1 MKSAA
6 FGLWEAL
13 MFSDFRLRLRSL
25 FKKSAVEND
34 VNDELRFHFDQQ
46 VQKLVGSGV
55 PPDEVRRRARL
66 SVGTHDKIQEEFRD
80 ASGVRFLETL
90 AQDIRFAFRMLRKS
104 PSFTAVVVLTLTLG
118 IGASTAV
125 FSLVDAVLL
134 KPLPFP
140 HAERIVFPW
149 RLPKKGLNLGF
160 DVYPWGRVDYL
171 FFSQQSKTFKALGA
185 FLSDSFN
192 LTGTGEPERLN
203 GLRVSAGFFPALGV
217 SPALGRTFTDQE
229 DRPGNEHEVIL
240 GNALWRQRF
249 ASNPDVLGHTIDLN
263 GVPYAVIGV
272 MPAGFV
278 FPRANEMPNVF
289 TFAPETQ
296 LWVPLALDRRSAPIP
311 YESDELAIVGR
322 IKPGVTVS
330 QVQSEMDIMG
340 KRLESGRRNAKGW
353 FNSIVTP
360 FARQAAGDT
369 RQPLLLILVAVGVV
383 LLIACSNVASLLLTR
398 ALNRKREFTVRAALG
413 AGVSRLMRQ
422 LLTESIVL
430 ASVGGLI
437 GVSLAE
443 LVVYFVK
450 IFGPSSIPRLSE
462 AGLDIRVLLFAF
474 GVTLLTGILFGLAP
488 AFSTA
493 RENLLESLKAG
504 GQRAGSNLSTQK
516 MRNTFLVSQIA
527 LALVLV
533 VAAGLLTRTLYHL
546 LSVNPGFRA
555 EHSLTFQLSLPAQK
569 YSDQSHIVSLY
580 QEVLRKLRAIP
591 GMQAAGITEML
602 PLDGATES
610 TAIRFSNNFREPS
623 FKPGYANYTMVSP
636 GYFAAV
642 GTPILRGRPFLDLD
656 SANSLPV
663 AIISNAM
670 AKKYWPGQDP
680 VGKQVAPGGAAFP
693 LATVVGVAA
702 DVKRVSIRELPPPE
716 MFVPYT
722 QKVWPS
728 LLTMNVVLRTT
739 QDPTSVTASARE
751 AIHSIDAD
759 LPLSNVRTLAT
770 IVSHSMTEPLFAALL
785 LAAFGGLA
793 LLLATI
799 GMYGVI
805 SYSVAQR
812 TQEIGIRM
820 VLGARPRNVFR
831 MVLGQGARLALLGI
845 TIGVVA
851 ALAVTRVMNSFLYG
865 VGATDPLTFATV
877 SLLLLGIALVA
888 CYIPARRATKVHPMV
903 ALRHE

>member
-1 MKSAA
+1 
-6 FGLWEAL
+6 
-13 MFSDFRLRLRSL
+13 MFTDLRLRLRSL
-25 FKKSAVEND
+25 FKKNVVEAGLS
-34 VNDELRFHFDQQ
+34 DELRFHLDQQ
-46 VQKLVGSGV
+46 VEKLVASGV
-55 PPDEVRRRARL
+55 PLAEARRRARL
-66 SVGTHDKIQEEFRD
+66 AVGTHDQIQEEFRD
-80 ASGVRFLETL
+80 ASGVRFFETL
-90 AQDIRFAFRMLRKS
+90 MQDLHFALRMLRKS
-104 PSFTAVVVLTLTLG
+104 PGFTAVAILTLALG

-160 DVYPWGRVDYL
+160 DVYPWGRIDYL
-171 FFSQQSKTFKALGA
+171 FFSQQSKTFEALGA
-185 FLSDSFN
+185 FVSDSFN

-203 GLRVSAGFFPALGV
+203 GLRVSAGFFPSLGV

-229 DRPGNEHEVIL
+229 DSPGNGHEVIL

-249 ASNPDVLGHTIDLN
+249 GADAGILGRTIDLN
-263 GVPYAVIGV
+263 GVPYSVIGV
-272 MPAGFV
+272 MPPGFV
-278 FPRANEMPNVF
+278 FPRANEMPNVY

-296 LWVPLALDRRSAPIP
+296 LWVPLALDRRSTPIP

-322 IKPGVTVS
+322 IKLGVTVA
-330 QVQSEMDIMG
+330 QAQSEMDIMG
-340 KRLESGRRNAKGW
+340 KRLESGRRNGKGW
-353 FNSIVTP
+353 FNSRVTP
-360 FARQAAGDT
+360 LARQAAGDM
-369 RQPLLLILVAVGVV
+369 RQPLLLILAAVGVV

-398 ALNRKREFTVRAALG
+398 SLNRKREFTVRAALG
-413 AGVSRLMRQ
+413 AGASRLIRQ
-422 LLTESIVL
+422 LLTESVVL

-462 AGLDIRVLLFAF
+462 AGLDIRVSLFAF
-474 GVTLLTGILFGLAP
+474 GVTLVTGILFGLAP

-493 RENLLESLKAG
+493 RENLVESLKEG

-516 MRNTFLVSQIA
+516 IRNTFLVSQIA

-546 LSVNPGFRA
+546 LSVNPGFQA

-580 QEVLRKLRAIP
+580 QEALRKLRAIP
-591 GMQAAGITEML
+591 GVEAAGITEML

-610 TAIRFSNNFREPS
+610 TAIRFSNNFRDPS

-636 GYFAAV
+636 DYFEAV
-642 GTPILRGRPFLDLD
+642 KTPILRGRAFLESD

-663 AIISNAM
+663 VIVSNAM
-670 AKKYWPGQDP
+670 AKKYWPGQDA
-680 VGKQVAPGGAAFP
+680 VGKQVAPAGAAFP

-702 DVKRVSIRELPPPE
+702 DVKRVSIRESPPPE

-739 QDPTSVTASARE
+739 QDPASVTASARE

-759 LPLSNVRTLAT
+759 LPLSNERMLAT
-770 IVSHSMTEPLFAALL
+770 IVSHSMTEPVFAALL
-785 LAAFGGLA
+785 FAAFGGLA

-820 VLGARPRNVFR
+820 ALGARPYNVFR
-831 MVLGQGARLALLGI
+831 MVLAQGTRLAALGI
-845 TIGVVA
+845 AIGVAA

-865 VGATDPLTFATV
+865 VGATDPLTFAAV
-877 SLLLLGIALVA
+877 SLLLFGIALVA
-888 CYIPARRATKVHPMV
+888 CYIPARRAMNVHPMV